1 MALQALQ
8 RGPIVTIFCIR
19 NRALARVL
27 LFLPSLGA
35 TLVALQLPAKLVCRP
50 LWVVPR
56 NKEFSMRKQM
66 AVTAALASALLITG
80 CANTGG
86 MSDTTRR
93 TATGAGVGALGGAA
107 IGALTGHNA
116 GTGALIGAGVGALGT
131 YIWSQNLE
139 KQKREMEAATQGT
152 GVGVTQTADNQ
163 LKLDIPSDISFDTGR
178 ADIKGN
184 FAPILD
190 RFAEGLRNNPNAEV
204 RIIGHT
210 DSTGSDAINNPL
222 SLQRAESTRN
232 YLTARGVNGARI
244 QVQGMGSHQP
254 VASNATNEGRA
265 RNRRVEIFVGE
276 RAPQ

>member
-1 MALQALQ
+1 
-8 RGPIVTIFCIR
+8 
-19 NRALARVL
+19 
-27 LFLPSLGA
+27 
-35 TLVALQLPAKLVCRP
+35 
-50 LWVVPR
+50 
-56 NKEFSMRKQM
+56 MRKQL

-107 IGALTGHNA
+107 IGAIAGGHA
-116 GTGALIGAGVGALGT
+116 GSGALIGAGVGALGS
-131 YIWSQNLE
+131 YIWSKNLE
-139 KQKREMEAATQGT
+139 KQKAEMEAATQGT

-178 ADIKGN
+178 SDIKGN

-190 RFAEGLRNNPNAEV
+190 RFADGLRNNPNAEV

-210 DSTGSDAINNPL
+210 DSTGSDAINDPL

-232 YLTARGVNGARI
+232 YLTSRGVNGARI
-244 QVQGMGSHQP
+244 QVQGMGSRQP
-254 VASNATNEGRA
+254 VASNSTTEGRS

-276 RAPQ
+276 RAR